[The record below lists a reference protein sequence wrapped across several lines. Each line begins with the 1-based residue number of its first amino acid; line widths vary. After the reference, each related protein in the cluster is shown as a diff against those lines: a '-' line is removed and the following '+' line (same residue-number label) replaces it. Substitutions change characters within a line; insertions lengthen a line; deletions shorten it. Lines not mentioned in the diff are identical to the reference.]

1 MDRET
6 ITDIFP
12 EVHQIDDDT
21 LRERVIDVWIDVLED
36 TGYADPRAV
45 QWLPPEQDRLGLGD
59 VPQIDHIRD
68 VTRGAIALAEIAID
82 RGVAVSMDTVIAGA
96 LLHDISK
103 PYEFDEDA
111 PGGVTRLGEL
121 VGHPYYGL
129 HLVAAA
135 GLSVDIMHIV
145 VSHSPR
151 TAVEPATIEAA
162 IVAAA
167 DEAAADAI
175 RWSAVED
182 LRDA

>member
-12 EVHQIDDDT
+12 EVHRIDDDD
-21 LRERVIDVWIDVLED
+21 LRERVIDIWIDVLED
-36 TGYADPRAV
+36 TGTDDPGTV
-45 QWLPPEQDRLGLGD
+45 QWLPPEQERLGLGD
-59 VPQIDHIRD
+59 VPQVDHIRD
-68 VTRGAIALAEIAID
+68 VTRGAIALAEIALD
-82 RGVAVSMDTVIAGA
+82 RGVDVSMDTVVAGA

-103 PYEFDEDA
+103 PYEFDADA
-111 PGGVTRLGEL
+111 PSGVTRLGDL

-135 GLSVDIMHIV
+135 GLSVEIMHIV

-162 IVAAA
+162 IVTAA

-175 RWSAVED
+175 RWTGVDD
-182 LRDA
+182 LRNA